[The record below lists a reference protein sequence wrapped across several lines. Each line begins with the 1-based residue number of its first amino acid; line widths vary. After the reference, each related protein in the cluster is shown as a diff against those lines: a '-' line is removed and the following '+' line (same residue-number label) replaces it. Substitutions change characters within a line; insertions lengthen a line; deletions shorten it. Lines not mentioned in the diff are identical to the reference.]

1 MKKEEIN
8 TLDAKQLQES
18 LIAEKEN
25 LRRLRFAH
33 AISPIENP
41 RRITHTRRLI
51 ARLNTAQRARELNL
65 KQEDSHAK
73 RA

>member
-1 MKKEEIN
+1 MKQEEIN

-18 LIAEKEN
+18 MIAEKEN
-25 LRRLRFAH
+25 LRRLKFAH

-41 RRITHTRRLI
+41 RRITDTRKLI
-51 ARLNTAQRARELNL
+51 ARLNTAQRARELKL
-65 KQEDSHAK
+65 KQEESHAK